1 MKLNKFSLMVAA
13 GLMVSLVLAGGPS
26 TAAEKEAEADVPI
39 FLEMKGFLI
48 PVIKN
53 GAVEKYVQIKVT
65 LEMTDGKSKSLAEA
79 SFPRLKDGFYRA
91 LHDYFGFQRAGTKGI
106 NVRIVK
112 ARLMRAG
119 AKAIGKNKIKAVL
132 IQGAIE
138 RGSSGK

>member
-1 MKLNKFSLMVAA
+1 MTLNNWTSAVAA
-13 GLMVSLVLAGGPS
+13 VLMVSLVLFSGPS
-26 TAAEKEAEADVPI
+26 TAAEEEVKADVPI

-53 GAVEKYVQIKVT
+53 GSVEKYVQIKVT
-65 LEMTDGKSKSLAEA
+65 LEMTDSNSRSLAER

-91 LHDYFGFQRAGTKGI
+91 LHDYFGFQRAGAKGI
-106 NVRIVK
+106 NVRVVK

-138 RGSSGK
+138 RGASGK